1 MDNAFVADGVI
12 VLVLAAGALI
22 GAKRGLVKSLMGVFV
37 VVGALV
43 GALLLADALTDPI
56 TDALSERIEEKVLG
70 QVTEEL
76 GRLGDGSA
84 QTDGAALRG
93 LFEKYSIPTGL
104 LDELLDSA
112 VELVGG
118 AASAVSEQAE
128 QRLRGAVSVG
138 VRGVVRSAVHAG
150 LALGG
155 FLVLAVVL
163 SLLARVVDR
172 VFDLPLLDVTN
183 SVGGAILGLLEAGAV
198 IVVLLFFAS
207 RFGVKAIMDCADGS
221 RLMPYFLLRKSFDTL
236 PTLGGSL

>member
-56 TDALSERIEEKVLG
+56 TDALSARIEEKVLG

-76 GRLGDGSA
+76 GRRGDGSA

-93 LFEKYSIPTGL
+93 LLEKYSIPTGL

-112 VELVGG
+112 
-118 AASAVSEQAE
+118 ASEQAE

-163 SLLARVVDR
+163 SLLARVADR

>member
-22 GAKRGLVKSLMGVFV
+22 GAKRGLVRSLMGVFV

-56 TDALSERIEEKVLG
+56 TDALSARIEEKVLG

-76 GRLGDGSA
+76 GRRGDGSA

-93 LFEKYSIPTGL
+93 LLEKYSIPTGL

-112 VELVGG
+112 
-118 AASAVSEQAE
+118 ASEQAE

-163 SLLARVVDR
+163 SLLARVADR